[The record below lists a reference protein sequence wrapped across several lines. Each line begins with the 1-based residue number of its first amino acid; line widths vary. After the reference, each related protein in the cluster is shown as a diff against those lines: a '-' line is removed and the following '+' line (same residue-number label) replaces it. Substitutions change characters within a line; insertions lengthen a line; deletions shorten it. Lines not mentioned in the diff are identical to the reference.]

1 MRAGE
6 LCNREVVIIE
16 PEETVIAAALLMRNH
31 HVGDVVVVRREPV
44 GNVPVAV
51 LTDRDLVVEVLALV
65 VDRAP
70 QLLVADLIGRD
81 LLCVG
86 EACEL
91 DEVLRLMR
99 ERGIRRVPVV
109 DTAGALV
116 GIITFDDIVDIL
128 AEQLSGLATLVKRQ
142 IRHEAQRRV

>member
-1 MRAGE
+1 
-6 LCNREVVIIE
+6 
-16 PEETVIAAALLMRNH
+16 
-31 HVGDVVVVRREPV
+31 
-44 GNVPVAV
+44 
-51 LTDRDLVVEVLALV
+51 
-65 VDRAP
+65 
-70 QLLVADLIGRD
+70 
-81 LLCVG
+81 
-86 EACEL
+86 ACEL